1 MNNKYKA
8 ITIWLILPE
17 EISTLCTDLNHSIPR
32 NSAIRFGP
40 RGPYPH
46 ISLVQCI
53 LTEDEIQDLVTSLS
67 APDLSSIHIDTPILH
82 RFLSASSGSK
92 ITYFN
97 IESTPDLISLHCTC
111 MDLLSHTSGRQ
122 AQAEHFVLPDHISDG
137 QIAYVTQYASHH
149 AYQNFSAHI
158 TIAKWHLPS
167 DATLPAFDITQ
178 IGIYHM
184 WPNGTCQTLLHTI

>member
-1 MNNKYKA
+1 MHKA

-17 EISTLCTDLNHSIPR
+17 EISMLCTDLNHSIEK
-32 NSAIRFGP
+32 NSAIRFSP
-40 RGPYPH
+40 AWPYPR

-53 LTEDEIQDLVTSLS
+53 LTVDEIQDLVISLS
-67 APDLSSIHIDTPILH
+67 ALDHSPIHIDAPVLY

-92 ITYFN
+92 VTYMN

-122 AQAEHFVLPDHISDG
+122 AEAKHFVLPDHISDG

-158 TIAKWHLPS
+158 TIARWHLSS